1 MMAKRKLIERY
12 ILRAIFPY
20 TLISLLLLTTILF
33 AQQTGRY
40 FETIFHGLVPSTLV
54 YGLALALLPTVL
66 VFTIPMAVLAGTI
79 IGLGRMGSDSELVA
93 MRAAGVSTWR
103 MLWPALALGLIATA
117 ASFELNLKEAPRAQQ
132 QLKSVAVAAP
142 YTSWTLRSSRGRLPV
157 TSLVS

>member
-1 MMAKRKLIERY
+1 MAKRKLIERY

-20 TLISLLLLTTILF
+20 TLISFVLLTTILF

-40 FETIFHGLVPSTLV
+40 LETIFHGLVPANFV
-54 YGLALALLPTVL
+54 YGLALALLPTVI

-103 MLWPALALGLIATA
+103 ILWPVLALGLIATA
-117 ASFELNLKEAPRAQQ
+117 ATFELNLKEAPRAQQ
-132 QLKSVAVAAP
+132 HLKSVI
-142 YTSWTLRSSRGRLPV
+142 LRSAQIGRAHV
-157 TSLVS
+157 

>member
-1 MMAKRKLIERY
+1 MAKSRLIERY

-20 TLISLLLLTTILF
+20 TLVSLLLLTTILF

-66 VFTIPMAVLAGTI
+66 VFTIPMAVLSGTI

-93 MRAAGVSTWR
+93 MRAAGVSTFR
-103 MLWPALALGLIATA
+103 MVWPALALGAIATTA
-117 ASFELNLKEAPRAQQ
+117 ALYLNVQEAPRAQRD
-132 QLKSVAVAAP
+132 L
-142 YTSWTLRSSRGRLPV
+142 
-157 TSLVS
+157 